1 MAQPPPGSQD
11 DLGQQHGSQHAVD
24 ASETARDSTTIS
36 SSSST
41 KHEEQPDIKS
51 NARSGLVDEEKGQPA
66 AGEDGEDDE
75 TGNGPA
81 LRGNNDGIVGGA
93 APDGHGSGKQP
104 EDGVQGGLLARV
116 RSRASTTRSKH
127 FDPGPPPDGGVQA
140 WVAVACTHL
149 VIMDTWGVINS
160 FGSFQTYYT
169 QLLGR
174 APSDIA
180 WIGSFQ
186 IFLLFFIGTF
196 TGRLT
201 DAGYFKHLLVA
212 GTVLQLVGIF
222 ATAQATQYWQ
232 IFLSQGVVM
241 GLGNGCIFCPSLATV
256 STYFSTRRALALGL
270 AAAGSATGG
279 LVFPSIVRQLLPSV
293 GFPWTMRVIGFVQL
307 ATLAVACVG
316 LRTRLPPR
324 RAGRLVEWSAFRE
337 PEYAF
342 YAAGSFFCFWSIYIA
357 FFYIASY
364 SRDIIGLA
372 YIDSLNLLLVINGVG
387 AIGRLLPNYIADRVG
402 AINMYAV
409 FALYAAVAGFS
420 WIAVHNTV
428 GLYVWSVVYGI
439 AAGGIQSL
447 FPAGLTSLNTRDLS
461 KSGVRIGMV
470 FTINSIATLTGPPIA
485 GALIT
490 ADNGRYLGAQ
500 LFTGVVLL
508 IGMCFIVCAKVSL
521 GRSTGLG
528 WRARV

>member
-1 MAQPPPGSQD
+1 MSQPSGSQD
-11 DLGQQHGSQHAVD
+11 GLGRVHDIEQGND
-24 ASETARDSTTIS
+24 EKDTTTV

-41 KHEEQPDIKS
+41 HRDEPTETRRRHLDEKNDVNDNDDDDVE
-51 NARSGLVDEEKGQPA
+51 DEEIEDLSLRALGADADLEEGEA
-66 AGEDGEDDE
+66 AQ
-75 TGNGPA
+75 
-81 LRGNNDGIVGGA
+81 IS
-93 APDGHGSGKQP
+93 GSGKQP
-104 EDGVQGGLLARV
+104 DGGNGGILARV
-116 RSRASTTRSKH
+116 LSRASTTHTRH
-127 FDPGPPPDGGVQA
+127 LDPGPPPDGGWQA
-140 WVAVACTHL
+140 WIAAGCTHL

-169 QLLGR
+169 TLLNK
-174 APSDIA
+174 APSDVA

-201 DAGYFKHLLVA
+201 DAGYFKHLLVI
-212 GTVLQLVGIF
+212 GSILQLVGIF
-222 ATAQATQYWQ
+222 TTAQATQYWQ

-241 GLGNGCIFCPSLATV
+241 GLGNGCIFCPSLATL
-256 STYFSTRRALALGL
+256 STYFSKKRSLAIGI
-270 AAAGSATGG
+270 AATGSATGG

-293 GFPWTMRVIGFVQL
+293 GFPWTMRVIGFVQFV
-307 ATLAVACVG
+307 TLLIASIG

-324 RAGRLVEWSAFRE
+324 RSGQLVEWSAFRE

-342 YAAGSFFCFWSIYIA
+342 YAAGSFFCFWSVYIV
-357 FFYIASY
+357 FFYISSY
-364 SRDIIGLA
+364 SRDIIGFS
-372 YIDSLNLLLVINGVG
+372 YTDSLNLLLVVNGVG

-402 AINMYAV
+402 TINMFAV
-409 FALYAAVAGFS
+409 FGLYAGIAGLC
-420 WIAVHNTV
+420 WMAVHSAT
-428 GLYVWSVVYGI
+428 GLYIWSVFYGI

-461 KSGVRIGMV
+461 KAGVRIGMV
-470 FTINSIATLTGPPIA
+470 FTINSIATLTGPPVA

-490 ADNGRYLGAQ
+490 ADKGGYLGAQ
-500 LFTGVVLL
+500 IFTGTVLL
-508 IGMCFIVCAKVSL
+508 VGTCFIVCAKLSL